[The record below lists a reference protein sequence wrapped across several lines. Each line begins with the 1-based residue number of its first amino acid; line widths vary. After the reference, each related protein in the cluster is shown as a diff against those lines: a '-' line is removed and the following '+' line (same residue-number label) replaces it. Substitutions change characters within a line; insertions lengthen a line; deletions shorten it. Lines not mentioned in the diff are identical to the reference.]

1 MCQLTN
7 KFIMK
12 THLGKGWHQTEPWG
26 IWAVPGC
33 NICSIKLLSDA
44 AVPRLFTAARQH
56 LKQPCTS
63 PGHTS
68 SDTDPQRPNV
78 FVYSPRLKDIVKTQ
92 HNCLTWRKKI
102 WTNYM
107 PCWFAKWGLLSL
119 IYLLSIYSLKN
130 EVKNSK
136 SLPFISFYTKKL
148 VNFKVSWIFI
158 LVIFFHLLWKL
169 SLLLQ

>member
-1 MCQLTN
+1 
-7 KFIMK
+7 MK

-68 SDTDPQRPNV
+68 SDTDPQRPNI

-119 IYLLSIYSLKN
+119 IYLLFNLTTISSTESTFATPLFAILWTSLCNLANVKMPPITSGGASHDITETDSESSICCYH
-130 EVKNSK
+130 
-136 SLPFISFYTKKL
+136 P
-148 VNFKVSWIFI
+148 
-158 LVIFFHLLWKL
+158 
-169 SLLLQ
+169 